1 MSHVFIDTHG
11 RIRARAFRLSLLAAP
26 WIALSLGGCA
36 VDRTVTGTVPGP
48 NYKETHPI
56 EMVESPTTLDV
67 YPAATHMDR
76 ETHLRLKEFATGFH
90 ANGIGQIE
98 ILMPQGA
105 PNSAHLQN
113 ALPAIRKSLAAGGAT
128 GYVSVGTYPPKSE
141 ESAPPIR
148 LAYRTL
154 HARVPHACGD
164 FPDDIATGSSVH
176 GWRNTPYW
184 NYGCSYQ
191 NTFAMQVADPRDLV
205 NPRAEAPADLEMR
218 RLRIEKVRNG
228 QDPGATWKTS
238 NSNIGSVGN

>member
-141 ESAPPIR
+141 ERYRHRQFGAWMAQYAILELRLFLSEHLRDAGRRPTRSRQSA
-148 LAYRTL
+148 
-154 HARVPHACGD
+154 G
-164 FPDDIATGSSVH
+164 GSAGRS
-176 GWRNTPYW
+176 
-184 NYGCSYQ
+184 
-191 NTFAMQVADPRDLV
+191 RD
-205 NPRAEAPADLEMR
+205 APS
-218 RLRIEKVRNG
+218 
-228 QDPGATWKTS
+228 QDRKS
-238 NSNIGSVGN
+238 S